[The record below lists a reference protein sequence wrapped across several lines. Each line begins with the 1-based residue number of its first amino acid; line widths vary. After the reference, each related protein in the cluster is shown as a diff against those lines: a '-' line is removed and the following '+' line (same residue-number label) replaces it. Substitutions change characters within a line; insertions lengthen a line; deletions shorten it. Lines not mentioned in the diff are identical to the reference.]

1 MAGGGGGRGVH
12 DDRLDDL
19 WRSCYGGDRLPSAVP
34 APPAPARPAARFGP
48 LGVCAIPDRPPAR
61 LPGNTGGPAPGRGS
75 VAVDDDPQNGSVYEV
90 PATGSAVDLD
100 GYLLAG
106 RGGWARMLRDRDQL
120 RAVASGPQLQ
130 VVAGGGLVR
139 VWQPHRAHRVR
150 YVIDP
155 ETGEAAICPQAVKRG
170 AVVGMSFKAQR
181 RMRDLLHSLRSDGPA
196 PLWVTLTLP
205 GAAPGP
211 DRVRVMFNT
220 WVKRVS
226 RKYPGYAGVWRIAP
240 QQRGAAHLH
249 LMMWGVVADGDRLQ
263 AVRAWMAAAWHAI
276 AGGGDAHHLQH
287 GCTVKRVSHVAGIRR
302 YIGKYQSRTDGDLPG
317 RSWGVMHRDLLPV
330 GRVLAMA
337 VPAGVAA
344 DLVRYVR
351 RACYVNRR
359 IGPAWVKRKPR
370 LAADHGATRY
380 GDPGTW
386 LHAVHHLSGRA
397 VARGS
402 WTVMMQRAAAA
413 LAIGAPVPIGN
424 GCSVPPKTAT
434 KRPDDPRRDAVNALP
449 YAVPVSRNA
458 AGSLRELPKNSV
470 ETVVRRRV
478 PVVA

>member
-1 MAGGGGGRGVH
+1 MASGRGGRGVH

-19 WRSCYGGDRLPSAVP
+19 WRSCYGGDRLPSADP

-75 VAVDDDPQNGSVYEV
+75 VAVDDDPQNGSVYV
-90 PATGSAVDLD
+90 APATGSAVDLD

-211 DRVRVMFNT
+211 DRVRVMFNS

-226 RKYPGYAGVWRIAP
+226 RKFPGYAGVWRIAP

-263 AVRAWMAAAWHAI
+263 AVRAWMAAACRGA
-276 AGGGDAHHLQH
+276 
-287 GCTVKRVSHVAGIRR
+287 RN
-302 YIGKYQSRTDGDLPG
+302 SRG
-317 RSWGVMHRDLLPV
+317 RQ
-330 GRVLAMA
+330 
-337 VPAGVAA
+337 
-344 DLVRYVR
+344 
-351 RACYVNRR
+351 
-359 IGPAWVKRKPR
+359 
-370 LAADHGATRY
+370 
-380 GDPGTW
+380 
-386 LHAVHHLSGRA
+386 SGR
-397 VARGS
+397 
-402 WTVMMQRAAAA
+402 
-413 LAIGAPVPIGN
+413 
-424 GCSVPPKTAT
+424 
-434 KRPDDPRRDAVNALP
+434 D
-449 YAVPVSRNA
+449 
-458 AGSLRELPKNSV
+458 
-470 ETVVRRRV
+470 
-478 PVVA
+478 

>member
-1 MAGGGGGRGVH
+1 M
-12 DDRLDDL
+12 
-19 WRSCYGGDRLPSAVP
+19 
-34 APPAPARPAARFGP
+34 
-48 LGVCAIPDRPPAR
+48 
-61 LPGNTGGPAPGRGS
+61 
-75 VAVDDDPQNGSVYEV
+75 
-90 PATGSAVDLD
+90 
-100 GYLLAG
+100 
-106 RGGWARMLRDRDQL
+106 
-120 RAVASGPQLQ
+120 
-130 VVAGGGLVR
+130 
-139 VWQPHRAHRVR
+139 
-150 YVIDP
+150 
-155 ETGEAAICPQAVKRG
+155 KRG

-226 RKYPGYAGVWRIAP
+226 RKFPGYAGVWRIAP

-263 AVRAWMAAAWHAI
+263 AVRAWMAAAWHSI

-351 RACYVNRR
+351 RR
-359 IGPAWVKRKPR
+359 
-370 LAADHGATRY
+370 
-380 GDPGTW
+380 
-386 LHAVHHLSGRA
+386 
-397 VARGS
+397 
-402 WTVMMQRAAAA
+402 
-413 LAIGAPVPIGN
+413 
-424 GCSVPPKTAT
+424 
-434 KRPDDPRRDAVNALP
+434 
-449 YAVPVSRNA
+449 
-458 AGSLRELPKNSV
+458 
-470 ETVVRRRV
+470 
-478 PVVA
+478 